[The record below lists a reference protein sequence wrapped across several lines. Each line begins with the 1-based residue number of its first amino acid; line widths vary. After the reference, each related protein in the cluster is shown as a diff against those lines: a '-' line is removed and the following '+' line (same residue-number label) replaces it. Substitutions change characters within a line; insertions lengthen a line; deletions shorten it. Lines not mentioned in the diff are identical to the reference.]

1 MSTTLLKQEF
11 ERAVN
16 EYQWKDASDIAEEI
30 ISRTESKAKTPS
42 DEFVRLNASK
52 QEYNDSYYLYET
64 TSAEEFYSLIET
76 HYESGII
83 AKVPVPEEFWNP
95 NRELGPKMRNML
107 SYNYSDGDVLI
118 THDWFY
124 NKTQELG
131 DSVFYSRLLQE
142 LPLRT
147 NIRTDLRE
155 NPLDIDL
162 DTKTCHANFQ
172 LYLEGPDNPEVD
184 FIITPPEDFSIT
196 QTNFTQR
203 LQETISLTIIQENP
217 YKIMG
222 LYYFELNI
230 SLNDVIV
237 YSTFVP
243 IRINDFS
250 LIDYVAYIPTE
261 PINPGDSFNLLD
273 VVNLGTLN
281 DSVAL
286 TVEGI
291 PGDFIYKDLYP
302 DEFFDV
308 IYLNGSLVATYLNGS
323 VVMIKLNETY
333 EPYVVPYLNKP
344 FENVQFFNTMPGDSR
359 ESFVINPPRKYTSAP
374 GLYEFNL
381 TAINPRDGSTY
392 FIYQGSFIVAEFHD
406 LDFQCY
412 NPAFSILDN
421 ETCTYYFNITNLG
434 NVEEEFVVTYTDI
447 GIASS
452 CLDEDTFVLAP
463 GQTGYFEIL
472 LDPLKIGHQEFII
485 TVASDHITKYNLA
498 SITIADDDVD
508 PPILSDLLIEDD
520 IHHIFATLK
529 ACDYSGIAEFKIY
542 VDGILIEP
550 QSRTQVGD
558 YYTFVLNNEWILLY
572 GIHEIDI
579 YVTDADEDRAFDNL
593 TSSISG
599 TFTISLN
606 QMYEYV
612 DWKIGALKIFI
623 EENTYYKA
631 SRYLNMKLLQTQD
644 YLSEA
649 FNYIEAE
656 DITFGLNRDR
666 LAKISLRNVESK
678 TEIYNKITW
687 IDDYTADI
695 IIKNLHEIRNNI
707 VIVMGASTNTEIG
720 YDIALIEL
728 EMLNLYDF
736 IEQEVSWS
744 YSSNLNNLIRVAA
757 EKLELAIIEISIS
770 MNPEV
775 FLTEAQWKLGKAED
789 EVNRLLNKS
798 KISQEL
804 ADTLLGKV
812 NQIYLA
818 IEEVKNST

>member
-1 MSTTLLKQEF
+1 
-11 ERAVN
+11 
-16 EYQWKDASDIAEEI
+16 
-30 ISRTESKAKTPS
+30 
-42 DEFVRLNASK
+42 
-52 QEYNDSYYLYET
+52 
-64 TSAEEFYSLIET
+64 
-76 HYESGII
+76 
-83 AKVPVPEEFWNP
+83 
-95 NRELGPKMRNML
+95 ML
-107 SYNYSDGDVLI
+107 SYNYSEGDVLI
-118 THDWFY
+118 PRDEEEWKNDWFY

-131 DSVFYSRLLQE
+131 DSVLYSKLLRE
-142 LPLRT
+142 LPIRT

-155 NPLDIDL
+155 NPLDIDP
-162 DTKTCHANFQ
+162 DTKKCHANFQ
-172 LYLEGPDNPEVD
+172 LYLEGPDNPDVD
-184 FIITPPEDFSIT
+184 FVITPTEDFSIT
-196 QTNFTQR
+196 QTSFTQR
-203 LQETISLTIIQENP
+203 LQDTISLTIIQENP

-230 SLNDVIV
+230 TLNDQII

-250 LIDYVAYIPTE
+250 LIDYIAYIPTE
-261 PINPGDSFNLLD
+261 SINPGDSFKLLD
-273 VVNLGTLN
+273 VVNLGTLP
-281 DSVAL
+281 DSVCL
-286 TVEGI
+286 IVEGI

-308 IYLNGSLVATYLNGS
+308 IYLNGFLVATYPNGS
-323 VVMIKLNETY
+323 VVMIYLNETKTY

-392 FIYQGSFIVAEFHD
+392 FVYQGSFIVSEFYELD
-406 LDFQCY
+406 LQCH
-412 NPAFSILDN
+412 NPINSILDN

-434 NVEEEFVVTYTDI
+434 NTEEEFTVTYTDI
-447 GIASS
+447 EIASS
-452 CLDEDTFVLAP
+452 YLDVDTFVLAP

-472 LDPLKIGHQEFII
+472 LDPLKIGHQEFVI
-485 TVASDHITKYNLA
+485 TVASDQITKHILA

-542 VDGILIEP
+542 IDGILIEL

-593 TSSISG
+593 TSSKSG
-599 TFTISLN
+599 LFEISLN

-612 DWKIGALKIFI
+612 DWQIGALEIFI
-623 EENTYYKA
+623 EENTYDKA
-631 SRYLNMKLLQTQD
+631 SRYLNKKLLQVQD

-649 FNYIEAE
+649 LNHIEAG

-666 LAKISLRNVESK
+666 LAKIFLRNVEWM
-678 TEIYNKITW
+678 TEIFNKITW

-695 IIKNLHEIRNNI
+695 IIKNLREIRNN
-707 VIVMGASTNTEIG
+707 VVVVMGVSTDTDIG
-720 YDIALIEL
+720 YDIALIEV
-728 EMLNLYDF
+728 EMLNLFDF

-744 YSSNLNNLIRVAA
+744 HRSNLNNLIRVAA

-789 EVNRLLNKS
+789 EVTRLLNKGR
-798 KISQEL
+798 ISQEL
-804 ADTLLGKV
+804 ADILFEKI